1 MKQFI
6 ELAESIVEKYC
17 LEMEVDKNLL
27 SQNYISKKRRVTDNG
42 LSLAFIRQSLAHFL
56 YKRLPLN
63 AATVGKIVG
72 YKDHSMVSLY
82 SRIVENHFEVDD
94 YAFMPYYHKLV
105 EIADPMVESVNFERI
120 SAYHWRSVDKKVLK
134 IRSRKEFFV

>member
-1 MKQFI
+1 MKNYI
-6 ELAESIVEKYC
+6 DLADQVVEKYC
-17 LEMEVDKNLL
+17 LEMGVDKSLL
-27 SQNYISKKRRVTDNG
+27 SQNYIKKKKRVADNG

>member
-27 SQNYISKKRRVTDNG
+27 SQNYISKKKRVTDNG

-72 YKDHSMVSLY
+72 YRDHSMVSLY

>member
-1 MKQFI
+1 M
-6 ELAESIVEKYC
+6 
-17 LEMEVDKNLL
+17 L
-27 SQNYISKKRRVTDNG
+27 SQNFISKKRRVTDSG
-42 LSLAFIRQSLAHFL
+42 LSLAFIRQSLANFI

-72 YKDHSMVSLY
+72 YRDHSMVSLY

>member
-1 MKQFI
+1 MKQFYD
-6 ELAESIVEKYC
+6 LADQVVKKYC
-17 LEMEVDKNLL
+17 EEMGVEREKLSKNRF
-27 SQNYISKKRRVTDNG
+27 SKKRRRCENG
-42 LSLAFIRQSLAHFL
+42 LSLSFIRQSLAHYL

-63 AATVGKIVG
+63 AVTVGHLCG
-72 YKDHSMVSLY
+72 YSDHSMVSLY

-94 YAFMPYYHKLV
+94 PYFMPYYHKLV
-105 EIADPMVESVNFERI
+105 EIADPMVEKVNFERI

>member
-1 MKQFI
+1 MTQYI
-6 ELAESIVEKYC
+6 EIAESGVDRYC
-17 LEMEVDKNLL
+17 IEMGVDTSLL
-27 SQNYISKKRRVTDNG
+27 SQNYIKKKKRVTDNG

-94 YAFMPYYHKLV
+94 YALCLIITNSWKLL
-105 EIADPMVESVNFERI
+105 IQWSKRSILSVFRHTIGE
-120 SAYHWRSVDKKVLK
+120 VL
-134 IRSRKEFFV
+134 IRKS

>member
-6 ELAESIVEKYC
+6 ELAESIVDKYC
-17 LEMEVDKNLL
+17 LEMGVDKNLL
-27 SQNYISKKRRVTDNG
+27 SQNYISKKRRVTNNG

-105 EIADPMVESVNFERI
+105 EIADPMVEKVNFERI